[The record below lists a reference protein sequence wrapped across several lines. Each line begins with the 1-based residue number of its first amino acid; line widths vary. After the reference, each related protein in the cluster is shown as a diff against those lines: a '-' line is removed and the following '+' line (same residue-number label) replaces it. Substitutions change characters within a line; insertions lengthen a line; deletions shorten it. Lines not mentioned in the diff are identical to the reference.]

1 MNLDALRDDAQ
12 RMLRFVAADMERP
25 QSEDER
31 AVKGRGR
38 KAPGNE
44 ETAAQTHGRL
54 RLSQAFDMPE
64 MVSEFR
70 ALRASVLRL
79 WSTQEEA
86 ALDPSEMLRFNEAI
100 DQILAESTQRYASD
114 MERSR
119 ELLLAVLGHDLR
131 NPLSSIR
138 MSAEV
143 LAQTDLTARQ
153 KQLIDGIIR
162 GSERMRTMIHDLL
175 DFTRTRLGAKLVVS
189 AERCD
194 LAAVCRSIADETRL
208 GHPGR
213 EVSVGSS
220 GDCVGLWDCARMAQL
235 VSNLV
240 GNAVQHGHQNTPVE
254 IITVGDDPTVVT
266 LTVRNQGPAIPPQRR
281 FSIFDPLNRTPA
293 ATDRDQA
300 GSLGLGLYIAREIAQ
315 AHGGSITLLS
325 SDEAGT
331 AFQARLPRRAAG
343 S

>member
-1 MNLDALRDDAQ
+1 VRLAKFITDNIEAILVEWERFAQSLPPGQHMNLDALRDDAQ

-100 DQILAESTQRYASD
+100 DASD

-119 ELLLAVLGHDLR
+119 ELLLAVHDVTH
-131 NPLSSIR
+131 
-138 MSAEV
+138 E
-143 LAQTDLTARQ
+143 
-153 KQLIDGIIR
+153 
-162 GSERMRTMIHDLL
+162 E
-175 DFTRTRLGAKLVVS
+175 
-189 AERCD
+189 
-194 LAAVCRSIADETRL
+194 
-208 GHPGR
+208 
-213 EVSVGSS
+213 
-220 GDCVGLWDCARMAQL
+220 W
-235 VSNLV
+235 
-240 GNAVQHGHQNTPVE
+240 
-254 IITVGDDPTVVT
+254 TV
-266 LTVRNQGPAIPPQRR
+266 
-281 FSIFDPLNRTPA
+281 
-293 ATDRDQA
+293 
-300 GSLGLGLYIAREIAQ
+300 
-315 AHGGSITLLS
+315 
-325 SDEAGT
+325 
-331 AFQARLPRRAAG
+331 
-343 S
+343 